1 MQPNKAKQLYE
12 RITSIQ
18 SFETDLQLEP
28 ETPDREMLIDAVGE
42 ALGDCV
48 TENGRLVHAPSPWH
62 GFFEL
67 WRRHADARA
76 RDGAVFFRGHNRVGL
91 PCVAAGLYRGDI
103 SVESQRRARLAV
115 DILAHMVEQKEIIS
129 LKTDNPRT
137 LARSIA
143 QHYGVSTSLLD
154 VTLDP
159 AVAVFFATYGGDE
172 SHGAAFVFDWEVCQL
187 MDLPAVIPPVS
198 PWSKRLTVQ
207 RGFFLDLESRQRLE
221 IDDVPFEVRFP
232 KLPGF
237 DVRRANARY
246 VPWPIEEPAV
256 MALLRWIDSVTAV
269 HKAISPEILAELDAR
284 GTTRALLNHQFE
296 AMFGFSP
303 HAPPPG
309 PDPRAQQAV
318 WAHLVASFQQ
328 IDYFVNH
335 LCVQRSGLAADR
347 VLHLQGSNR
356 ALFDQYG
363 KQLLALGRSGTLVG
377 PQYDE
382 FLAILGL

>member
-1 MQPNKAKQLYE
+1 MQPEEAKQLYE

-18 SFETDLQLEP
+18 SFQVDMQLDP
-28 ETPDREMLIDAVGE
+28 GTPDREMLIDAVAE
-42 ALGDCV
+42 AIGDCIN
-48 TENGRLVHAPSPWH
+48 EDGRLIHAPSPWH

-91 PCVAAGLYRGDI
+91 ACMAAGLYRDDI
-103 SVESQRRARLAV
+103 VVESQRRALLAV
-115 DILAHMVEQKEIIS
+115 DILAHMVERKEIIS
-129 LKTDNPRT
+129 LKTDDPLT

-159 AVAVFFATYGGDE
+159 AVAVFFATCGGDE
-172 SHGAAFVFDWEVCQL
+172 SQGAVFVFDWELCQL
-187 MDLPAVIPPVS
+187 MDLPVVIPPVS

-207 RGFFLDLESRQRLE
+207 RGFFLDLEGQHKLG

-237 DVRRANARY
+237 EVRRAGASY

-256 MALLRWIDSVTAV
+256 MALMSWIDSITAV
-269 HKAISPEILAELDAR
+269 HKSISPEILAELDAR
-284 GTTRALLNHQFE
+284 SSTRTLLNHQFE
-296 AMFGFSP
+296 EMLGFSP

-318 WAHLVASFQQ
+318 WEHLLASFEQ
-328 IDYFVNH
+328 INYFVNH

-347 VLHLQGSNR
+347 VLHLQASNR
-356 ALFDQYG
+356 ALFEQYSE
-363 KQLLALGRSGTLVG
+363 QVLALRHSGKLVG

-382 FLAILGL
+382 LLAILGL